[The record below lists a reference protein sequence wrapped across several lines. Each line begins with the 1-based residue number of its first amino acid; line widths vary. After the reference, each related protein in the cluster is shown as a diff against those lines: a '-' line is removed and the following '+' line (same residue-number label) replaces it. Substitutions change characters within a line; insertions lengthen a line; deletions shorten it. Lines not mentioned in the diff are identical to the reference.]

1 MRVRL
6 EYARDVITRAVL
18 REQIRH
24 VIADVRRACDS
35 ASVTAVDA
43 SVQRPPD
50 REQSASNDSRTRVM
64 RSCWVLTPQGYL
76 DQHHVAKRRNGRSPI
91 SWLELDE
98 GGAAVD
104 ETGGAPSDV
113 IAGLRHGYTVPHQE
127 SVRER

>member
-24 VIADVRRACDS
+24 VIADVQRACDS

-76 DQHHVAKRRNGRSPI
+76 DQHRREETKRALADLVA
-91 SWLELDE
+91 
-98 GGAAVD
+98 GALTK
-104 ETGGAPSDV
+104 EEP
-113 IAGLRHGYTVPHQE
+113 
-127 SVRER
+127 